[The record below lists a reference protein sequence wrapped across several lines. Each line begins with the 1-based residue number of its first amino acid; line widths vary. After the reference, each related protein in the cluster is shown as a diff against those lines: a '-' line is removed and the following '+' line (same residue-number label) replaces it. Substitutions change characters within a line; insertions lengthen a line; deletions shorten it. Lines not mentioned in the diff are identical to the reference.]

1 MGGFSACDKQPPA
14 ENAAEP
20 LAEQKADDPTPPS
33 APVTGTTR
41 SPHFDTVI
49 KYLDVGGTFLGY
61 VDVAGDLDRL
71 LETGQKFLGTL
82 RDQGLPDIPDI
93 QIKDLVAE
101 LGLQSVTAM
110 GASSLPIPGD
120 RYRNQASVA
129 LTLTPKLPAW
139 LRRMGMSPM
148 SLGLDLRGGVHFLLE
163 VDMESAIESRLG
175 TYQQDFQDRLRDERI
190 IARVEDPDQGV
201 LLVRVRDA
209 ENLERARG
217 IIRAADGDVLILDSA
232 DGRSLRVRMS
242 DTQIRARQDFAIEQN
257 ITTLRNRVNQLGI
270 AEPLVQR
277 QGMDRI
283 VVQLPGV
290 QDPNRLDDIL
300 TATAT
305 LEYRLVDAD
314 GSSPGSR
321 RYPGRDGMAAQVLRR
336 EVIAS
341 GDQIID
347 AEAGFSQGQ
356 PAVFITLDAAGGERM
371 LEATQQS
378 VGKPMS
384 TVFIESRRESTI
396 VNGEVVYRTVR
407 TEEIINT
414 ATIRGVFKN
423 RFQTTGLN
431 TIEARNLALLLRA
444 GALAAPVYKIEER
457 TIGPSLGQDN
467 IDRGFNAVKIGF
479 LAVIVF
485 MAVYYR
491 WFGVIANVALFTNL
505 IFIVAL
511 LSLLQ
516 ASLTLPGIAG
526 IVLTVGMA
534 VDANVLIFER
544 IREELAAGNKPQNAI
559 YAGYEK
565 AFSSIADANIT
576 TLIAAVVLFALGT
589 GPIKGFAIT
598 LSLGIITSMF
608 TSIVGTRAIVNL
620 AFGNRRI
627 ASVPV

>member
-1 MGGFSACDKQPPA
+1 MNKYPSWLNTLVIVIFMVGVMLALPNIYGSVPAVQLANASGDAYGEGRVEEFVELLTEANLPP
-14 ENAAEP
+14 EAA
-20 LAEQKADDPTPPS
+20 
-33 APVTGTTR
+33 
-41 SPHFDTVI
+41 
-49 KYLDVGGTFLGY
+49 YLEDG
-61 VDVAGDLDRL
+61 RL
-71 LETGQKFLGTL
+71 VLRFEEVEDQLEASELL
-82 RDQGLPDIPDI
+82 R
-93 QIKDLVAE
+93 
-101 LGLQSVTAM
+101 
-110 GASSLPIPGD
+110 D
-120 RYRNQASVA
+120 RYRDKASVA
-129 LTLTPKLPAW
+129 LTLTPKLPEW
-139 LRRMGMSPM
+139 LRDMGLGPM

-163 VDMESAIESRLG
+163 VDMESAIDSRLA
-175 TYQQDFQDRLRDERI
+175 TYQQDFQERLRDERI

-201 LLVRVRDA
+201 LVVRVRDA
-209 ENLERARG
+209 ENLERARN
-217 IIRAADGDVLILDSA
+217 IVRAADGDVLILDNA

-257 ITTLRNRVNQLGI
+257 ITTLRNRVNQLGV

-277 QGMDRI
+277 QGLDRI

-321 RYPGRDGMAAQVLRR
+321 RYPGREGMPGQILRR

-371 LEATQQS
+371 LAATQQS

-384 TVFIESRRESTI
+384 TVFIESRRESSV

-414 ATIRGVFKN
+414 ATIRGVFKD

-485 MAVYYR
+485 MAIYYR
-491 WFGVIANVALFTNL
+491 WFGVIANLALFTNL

-559 YAGYEK
+559 FSGYEK

-576 TLIAAVVLFALGT
+576 TLIAAIVLFALGT

-627 ASVPV
+627 MSLPV

>member
-1 MGGFSACDKQPPA
+1 MNRYPSWLNTLVLVVFLTGILLALPNIYGSVPA
-14 ENAAEP
+14 VQMADLDGNAYAE
-20 LAEQKADDPTPPS
+20 ARVDDFVQLLSESGVTPE
-33 APVTGTTR
+33 AAYLEDGRAVIR
-41 SPHFDTVI
+41 FDTVEDQL
-49 KYLDVGGTFLGY
+49 K
-61 VDVAGDLDRL
+61 AGDL
-71 LETGQKFLGTL
+71 L
-82 RDQGLPDIPDI
+82 RDDYSR
-93 QIKDLVAE
+93 E
-101 LGLQSVTAM
+101 
-110 GASSLPIPGD
+110 ASI
-120 RYRNQASVA
+120 A
-129 LTLTPKLPAW
+129 LTLTPKLPDW
-139 LRRMGMSPM
+139 LRGIGLGPM
-148 SLGLDLRGGVHFLLE
+148 SLGLDLRGGVVHFLLE
-163 VDMESAIESRLG
+163 VDMDSAIESRLNS
-175 TYQQDFQDRLRDERI
+175 YQQDFQDRMRDARI
-190 IARVEDPDQGV
+190 LARVDDPKDGV
-201 LLVRVRDA
+201 LLVRIRDDA
-209 ENLERARG
+209 DLEKARS
-217 IIRAADGDVLILDSA
+217 IIRAADGDILIFDAA

-242 DTQIRARQDFAIEQN
+242 DNQIKERQDFAIEQN
-257 ITTLRNRVNQLGI
+257 ITTLRNRVNQLGV

-277 QGMDRI
+277 QGVDRI

-305 LEYRLVDAD
+305 LEYRLVDTD

-321 RYPGRDGMAAQVLRR
+321 RYPGRDGESGKILKR

-371 LEATQQS
+371 LEATQQN

-384 TVFIESRRESTI
+384 TVFIESRRESTVIDGEI
-396 VNGEVVYRTVR
+396 VYTTVR

-431 TIEARNLALLLRA
+431 TGEARNLSLLLRA
-444 GALAAPVYKIEER
+444 GALAAPVYKVEER

-491 WFGVIANVALFTNL
+491 WFGMIANVALFTNL

-544 IREELAAGNKPQNAI
+544 IREELANGNSPQNAI
-559 YAGYEK
+559 FSGYEK

-576 TLIAAVVLFALGT
+576 TLIAAIVLFALGT

-620 AFGNRRI
+620 VFGNRRLTD
-627 ASVPV
+627 VPV

>member
-1 MGGFSACDKQPPA
+1 MNKYPSWLNTLVIVIFIVGVLLALPNIYGSVPAVQLANASGDAYGEGRVEEFVELLTEANLPP
-14 ENAAEP
+14 EAA
-20 LAEQKADDPTPPS
+20 
-33 APVTGTTR
+33 
-41 SPHFDTVI
+41 
-49 KYLDVGGTFLGY
+49 YLEDGRVVLRFVKVEDQLE
-61 VDVAGDLDRL
+61 ASEL
-71 LETGQKFLGTL
+71 LRE
-82 RDQGLPDIPDI
+82 
-93 QIKDLVAE
+93 
-101 LGLQSVTAM
+101 
-110 GASSLPIPGD
+110 
-120 RYRNQASVA
+120 RYRNRASVA

-139 LRRMGMSPM
+139 LRDIGLSPM

-163 VDMESAIESRLG
+163 VDMESAIDSRLA
-175 TYQQDFQDRLRDERI
+175 TYQQDFLERLRDERI
-190 IARVEDPDQGV
+190 IARVDDPDQGTLV
-201 LLVRVRDA
+201 VRVRDA
-209 ENLERARG
+209 ENLERARNV
-217 IIRAADGDVLILDSA
+217 IRAADGDVLILDNT
-232 DGRSLRVRMS
+232 DGRSIRVRMS
-242 DTQIRARQDFAIEQN
+242 DAQIRARQDFAIEQN
-257 ITTLRNRVNQLGI
+257 ITTLRNRVNQLGV

-277 QGMDRI
+277 QGIDRI

-305 LEYRLVDAD
+305 LEYRLVDTD
-314 GSSPGSR
+314 GSSPGST
-321 RYPGRDGMAAQVLRR
+321 RYPGREGMASQMLRR

-341 GDQIID
+341 GDQIIN

-371 LEATQQS
+371 LAATQQS

-384 TVFIESRRESTI
+384 TVFIESRRESSV

-414 ATIRGVFKN
+414 ATIRGVFKD

-431 TIEARNLALLLRA
+431 TIEARDLALLLRA

-491 WFGVIANVALFTNL
+491 WFGMIANLALFTNL

-559 YAGYEK
+559 FSGYEK

-576 TLIAAVVLFALGT
+576 TLIAAIVLFALGT

-608 TSIVGTRAIVNL
+608 TSIVGTRAIVNV

-627 ASVPV
+627 TSVPV